1 MRIGQI
7 TALLVVFF
15 ESRLMQDMSW
25 PEIGDLTEN
34 PGGFSIIVSLVML
47 LVLSVESQH
56 VNWTSSSKPSSIN
69 AKNEIVDSEFA
80 IQFATALQGILEL
93 LYI

>member
-1 MRIGQI
+1 
-7 TALLVVFF
+7 
-15 ESRLMQDMSW
+15 
-25 PEIGDLTEN
+25 
-34 PGGFSIIVSLVML
+34 ML

-56 VNWTSSSKPSSIN
+56 VNWPSSSKPPSIN

-80 IQFATALQGILEL
+80 IQFATTLQGILEL